1 MTFAHANHYEMRG
14 AGVELVVDTSGF
26 GGRPVVSLEVDGT
39 AVPAA
44 MLSQTSHG
52 LVVEGVVEEV
62 EDGDSLLARLH
73 LPWVNLADGVV
84 TVAGFALLTRSRSS
98 IGGPGLVEGP
108 LHLYDLRPLAG
119 TAGVVPS

>member
-1 MTFAHANHYEMRG
+1 MTFTQANHYVVTG
-14 AGVELVVDTSGF
+14 SGVELVVDTSGF
-26 GGRPVVSLEVDGT
+26 GGRPVVGLEVDGT

-44 MLSQTSHG
+44 VLSQTSHG

-62 EDGDSLLARLH
+62 DDGDSVLARLH
-73 LPWVNLADGVV
+73 LPSVNVADGAV

-119 TAGVVPS
+119 TADVVES